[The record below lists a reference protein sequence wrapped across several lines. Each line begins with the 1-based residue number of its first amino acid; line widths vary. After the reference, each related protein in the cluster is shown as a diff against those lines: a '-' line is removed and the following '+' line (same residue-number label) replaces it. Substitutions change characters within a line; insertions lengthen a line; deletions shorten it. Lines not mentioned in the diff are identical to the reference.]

1 MYSIAALDPV
11 PHSPNPLLPH
21 ARMIVFKVEV
31 EVELAVEVEA
41 EVGERASATV

>member
-1 MYSIAALDPV
+1 
-11 PHSPNPLLPH
+11 
-21 ARMIVFKVEV
+21 MIVFKVEV